1 MLMNFVQLTILALF
15 LATVCI
21 SPAIADGNIVIAA
34 QETEATVAPR
44 LASLRLVNLPAL
56 TFHLR
61 AAIRCKGDPV
71 SVTLSISDT
80 YRTLRK
86 DEIEEQRA
94 AEAALTVPARQV
106 ALAATS
112 SFCVKD
118 DPATSDELLVPGL
131 TTAQASLLCASEAGT
146 SMHYASVPLQIR
158 LVCDRGSEMTQDPPS
173 ER

>member
-1 MLMNFVQLTILALF
+1 MNFVQLTILALF
-15 LATVCI
+15 LATVCV
-21 SPAIADGNIVIAA
+21 SPATADGNIVIAA

-44 LASLRLVNLPAL
+44 LESLRLVSLPAL
-56 TFHLR
+56 TFYLR

-71 SVTLSISDT
+71 SVTLSIADT
-80 YRTLRK
+80 YRTLHK
-86 DEIEEQRA
+86 DEIEERRA

-118 DPATSDELLVPGL
+118 NPATSDELLVPGL
-131 TTAQASLLCASEAGT
+131 TTAQASLLCANEAGT
-146 SMHYASVPLQIR
+146 SVHYASVPLQIR

>member
-1 MLMNFVQLTILALF
+1 MRMSFVQLTILALF
-15 LATVCI
+15 LAAVCI
-21 SPAIADGNIVIAA
+21 SPAIADGYIVIAA

-44 LASLRLVNLPAL
+44 PESLRLVNLPAL
-56 TFHLR
+56 TFYLR

-71 SVTLSISDT
+71 SVTLSVADT
-80 YRTLRK
+80 HRTLRK
-86 DEIEEQRA
+86 DEIEGQRA
-94 AEAALTVPARQV
+94 AEATLTVPARQL

-118 DPATSDELLVPGL
+118 NPATSDELMVPGL

-146 SMHYASVPLQIR
+146 SMHYASVPLKIR
-158 LVCDRGSEMTQDPPS
+158 LICDRGSEMTQEPPS

>member
-1 MLMNFVQLTILALF
+1 MNFVQLTILALF
-15 LATVCI
+15 LATVCV
-21 SPAIADGNIVIAA
+21 SAATADGNIVIAA

-44 LASLRLVNLPAL
+44 LESLRLVNLPAL

-71 SVTLSISDT
+71 SVTLSIADT
-80 YRTLRK
+80 YRTLHK
-86 DEIEEQRA
+86 DEIEERRA

-118 DPATSDELLVPGL
+118 NTATSDELLVPGL
-131 TTAQASLLCASEAGT
+131 TTAQASLLCANEAGT
-146 SMHYASVPLQIR
+146 SVHYASVPLQIR
-158 LVCDRGSEMTQDPPS
+158 LVCDRSSEMTQDPPS